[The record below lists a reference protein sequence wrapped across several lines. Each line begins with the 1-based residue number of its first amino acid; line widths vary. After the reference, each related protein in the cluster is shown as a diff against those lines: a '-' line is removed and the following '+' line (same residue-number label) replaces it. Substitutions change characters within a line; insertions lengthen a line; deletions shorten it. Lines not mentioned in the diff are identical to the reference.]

1 MALARARA
9 RTRSVNRQIA
19 QLCTVLRIPGFFSD
33 SDIASVFRLREEHRA
48 RHGPAPE
55 AREGWHTTY
64 ISAAGLFAERE
75 PALLARLHD
84 LALRVDPSLFS
95 SAPATGEPGCCASS
109 LAQDMLAD
117 LEVRCAEVHEGSAG
131 GSLNDPRHFDS
142 GSVVTVDV
150 LLGDGSLFEGGGL
163 MTLEAD
169 GSMLRHVFERGDAL
183 VFPSYKYHTVAP
195 IEAGVRQVLVLEFWN
210 GDAKGC
216 DHRCDVARGDCS
228 ELARGTRDQQ
238 GDDALRRGSNDGSW
252 HVEHTDTYNR

>member
-19 QLCTVLRIPGFFSD
+19 QLCTVLRVPGFFSD
-33 SDIASVFRLREEHRA
+33 SDIASVFSLREEHRA
-48 RHGPAPE
+48 RHGPAPD

-169 GSMLRHVFERGDAL
+169 GSMLRHTFERGDAL
-183 VFPSYKYHTVAP
+183 VFPSYKYHTVEP
-195 IEAGVRQVLVLEFWN
+195 IEAGVRQALVLEFWN

-216 DHRCDVARGDCS
+216 NHRCDVARGDCS

-238 GDDALRRGSNDGSW
+238 EGDAVQRGSNDGSW